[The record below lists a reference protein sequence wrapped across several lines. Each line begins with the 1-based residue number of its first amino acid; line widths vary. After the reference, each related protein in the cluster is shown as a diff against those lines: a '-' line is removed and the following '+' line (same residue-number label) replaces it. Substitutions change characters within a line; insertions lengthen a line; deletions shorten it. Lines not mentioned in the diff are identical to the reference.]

1 MEDPR
6 RGGHAFV
13 VHAQGVMHAQGTR
26 PARDI
31 ADPAFSFLNSTQIS
45 STCFHCGKFT
55 KKHAHTTNEEW
66 GGDAFATLEMFVYET
81 RGRQQHSML
90 LLPLLFLCL
99 TNLCYAQVPPM
110 FAQQPMYTQQ
120 TVQVMSPQPRY
131 AQQTV
136 MVAAPQRAVPFPYE
150 RLGGVGQQLS
160 AEECAAFGVPNGSSW
175 TSAPAAQAGGYANYY
190 ASAGFWSAPVGSYEP
205 EASY

>member
-1 MEDPR
+1 
-6 RGGHAFV
+6 
-13 VHAQGVMHAQGTR
+13 
-26 PARDI
+26 
-31 ADPAFSFLNSTQIS
+31 
-45 STCFHCGKFT
+45 
-55 KKHAHTTNEEW
+55 
-66 GGDAFATLEMFVYET
+66 
-81 RGRQQHSML
+81 
-90 LLPLLFLCL
+90 
-99 TNLCYAQVPPM
+99 M

-160 AEECAAFGVPNGSSW
+160 AEECAAFGVPTGSSW
-175 TSAPAAQAGGYANYY
+175 TNAPEGGGYANYY
-190 ASAGFWSAPVGSYEP
+190 ASAGFSSAPVGSYEP